1 MTPLPVPSPTSM
13 PRRLLA
19 SLAAALALAVVV
31 WALAAADAA
40 SAVPPAT
47 GDGAWRL
54 DALWDDGRAEVCAYR
69 VVWPRYGAERT
80 GSALLVLVKEPWAP
94 DLDVKADT
102 PRDDGFEVLKL
113 NHVRDVRTGVYE
125 YHQMASVFLDRR
137 RGGLVKLAATSSEAC
152 GITTAE
158 VVDGRL
164 STRSYFDGQGAREIA
179 YPGGLP
185 DDGLPALL
193 RELVAGEAPAE
204 VEVFPSLL
212 APKLPALVPARW
224 RLARTETTAAG
235 APGAGGE
242 GAEVPAVELRLER
255 GGEWRRYVFAR
266 EAPHPLLA
274 YAASD
279 GTSYR
284 VAKCERLAYWQLNRP
299 GDEEWLPADL
309 R

>member
-1 MTPLPVPSPTSM
+1 M

-19 SLAAALALAVVV
+19 SLSAAVALATLV
-31 WALAAADAA
+31 WALAAVTDV
-40 SAVPPAT
+40 SAVPPPA

-54 DALWDDGRAEVCAYR
+54 DPLWDDGRAELCAYR
-69 VVWPRYGAERT
+69 VTWPRYGAERT

-125 YHQMASVFLDRR
+125 YHQMASVYLDRR
-137 RGGLVKLAATSSEAC
+137 RGGLVKLATTNAEAC
-152 GITTAE
+152 GITTAQ

-164 STRSYFDGQGAREIA
+164 ATQSYFDGQGSREAA

-185 DDGLPALL
+185 EDGLPALL
-193 RELVAGEAPAE
+193 REFVAGDAPRE

-212 APKLPALVPARW
+212 APRLPELAPARW
-224 RLARTETTAAG
+224 RLARREVAAPG
-235 APGAGGE
+235 APGVGGE
-242 GAEVPAVELRLER
+242 GAEIAAVEIRLER
-255 GGEWRRYVFAR
+255 GDDWRRYVFAGA
-266 EAPHPLLA
+266 APHPLLD
-274 YAASD
+274 YAAAD
-279 GTSYR
+279 GTRYR
-284 VAKCERLAYWQLNRP
+284 VARCERLAYWERNRP
-299 GDEEWLPADL
+299 GDEEWLPPDL